1 MTEWASRQG
10 AHGSAARVPDLQ
22 ATAGVRAPGGGRHPR
37 GKALALVVAA
47 TLVLAGCGGS
57 SRAVWTAG
65 SAAPT
70 ASSGSDAADSPTP
83 TATGPDAAQQQR
95 FAAAAAM
102 LTGRPG
108 TIGIIVRDRRT
119 GAIWRAGVTDHPT
132 WTASTIKLALVT
144 GLLERARRGE
154 ITLDAAAHQQIADI
168 LNFSSDAAATTL
180 WNRYGKDAMV
190 PAFQQVYGMTGL
202 TFLPGFPR
210 IWGHMKCTA
219 EDLLHLMSY
228 VLDRLDPTD
237 RASIVDGMRH
247 VGPIQRWGVYAA
259 GPAQQPGTKDG
270 WSIEPDAGAKHWVTN
285 AVGFA
290 GPDERYAVA
299 VMYQLPPGPGIDV
312 GVHAVS
318 DLVATVFGAQTPAPV
333 TVPDPSTGL

>member
-1 MTEWASRQG
+1 MGRRRLL
-10 AHGSAARVPDLQ
+10 AAAVAVP
-22 ATAGVRAPGGGRHPR
+22 
-37 GKALALVVAA
+37 VA
-47 TLVLAGCGGS
+47 LAGCSGPQ
-57 SRAVWTAG
+57 RAVWSPPAAHP
-65 SAAPT
+65 AAPGSTGPTT
-70 ASSGSDAADSPTP
+70 AASPTAPATPSDGDAA
-83 TATGPDAAQQQR
+83 QR
-95 FAAAAAM
+95 FAAAAAT

-119 GAIWRAGVTDHPT
+119 GTLWRAGVTDHPT

-144 GLLERARRGE
+144 GLLERARGGE
-154 ITLDAAAHQQIADI
+154 IALDATAHQQIADI
-168 LNFSSDAAATTL
+168 LDFSSDDAATAL
-180 WNRYGKDAMV
+180 WNRYGKDTQV
-190 PAFQQVYGMTGL
+190 PRFQRVYGMSGL
-202 TFLPGFPR
+202 TFIAGYPR
-210 IWGHMKCTA
+210 SWGHMKCTA
-219 EDLLHLMSY
+219 EDLMHLMSY
-228 VLDRLDPTD
+228 VLDTLDPTD
-237 RASIVDGMRH
+237 RAYVVAGMRR

-270 WSIEPDAGAKHWVTN
+270 WSIEPDNGAKHWVTN

-318 DLVATVFGAQTPAPV
+318 DLVATVFGAPVPAPV

>member
-1 MTEWASRQG
+1 MMAVVSDQG
-10 AHGSAARVPDLQ
+10 AGPTCSAGSGA
-22 ATAGVRAPGGGRHPR
+22 AGVGRPWRGG
-37 GKALALVVAA
+37 ALALAVAV
-47 TLVLAGCGGS
+47 TLTVAGCGAS
-57 SRAVWTAG
+57 SRAVWTAAP
-65 SAAPT
+65 AAPA
-70 ASSGSDAADSPTP
+70 ASSGSDAAASGSPAP
-83 TATGPDAAQQQR
+83 SAAGPDAAQQAR

-102 LTGRPG
+102 LPGRPG

-202 TFLPGFPR
+202 TFVAGFPR

-228 VLDRLDPTD
+228 VLDRLNPTD
-237 RASIVDGMRH
+237 RAYIVDGMRH
-247 VGPIQRWGVYAA
+247 VGPIQQWGVYAA

-318 DLVATVFGAQTPAPV
+318 DLVATVFGAPTPAPV
-333 TVPDPSTGL
+333 TIPDPSTGL